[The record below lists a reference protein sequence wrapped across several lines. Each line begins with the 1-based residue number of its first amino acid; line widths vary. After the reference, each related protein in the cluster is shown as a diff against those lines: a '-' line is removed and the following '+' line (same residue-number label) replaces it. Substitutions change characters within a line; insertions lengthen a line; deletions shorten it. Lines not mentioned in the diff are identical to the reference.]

1 VEFGKQI
8 AQKILP
14 QLSGSNKIT
23 DHDGSTNNLINYFK
37 EKTQH

>member
-14 QLSGSNKIT
+14 QLSGNNKIT
-23 DHDGSTNNLINYFK
+23 DHDGSTNSLINYFK